1 MSRLAGGGRID
12 RDRPLSFTFDG
23 RPYRGFAGD
32 TLASALLANDV
43 HLVGRSFKYHR
54 PRGIMTAG
62 AEEPSALIQL
72 ERSGGRSDPNLR
84 ATEIELYDGLTAESQ
99 NRWPSLGFDVGAVN
113 DLLSPFLPAG
123 FYYKTFLWP
132 AAWWKSVYEPFI
144 RRAAGL
150 GRSPTVADPD
160 RYLHRHAHCD
170 VLVIGAGPAGL
181 MAALAAGR
189 SGARVIL
196 CEREPELGGS
206 LLAESGTLAEFDGR
220 AGDAWLRSVEAE
232 LASLPEVTVLR
243 RTNAF
248 GYLDH
253 NYLVLHERVTDHLP
267 LPPANQPRQRV
278 WRVRAKQ
285 VVLCTGAIERPLVF
299 HGNDRPGVML
309 ASAARTYLNRYGV
322 LPGRRIVL
330 FTNNDAAYAAA
341 LDLARAGATIEAIVD
356 LRSKVDG
363 ALPRA
368 AAEAGLPIRRASAV
382 VATSGRLRMT
392 KAWVSPLAADG
403 SLVPGEPLAAA
414 CDCLLVS
421 GGWNPTVH
429 LFSQS
434 RGKLRFEAEAAA
446 FVPGQSFQPE
456 RSAGS
461 ANGSHALA
469 ACFAEGARAGAEAAQ
484 AAGFAASAPAA
495 PPVAE
500 PELAPLLPTWA
511 VPSKVAPAR
520 AKAFVDFQN
529 DVTAKDLGL
538 AVREGF
544 QSIEHVKRYTTT
556 GMGTDQGKT
565 SNVNALAI
573 VADKRGI
580 PIEAVGTTTFRMP
593 YTPVTFGA
601 LAGPHGLELFD
612 PIRRTPSHAWAEAQ
626 GAVFED
632 VGNWKRARYF
642 PQAGEDMHA
651 AVRRECLAVRG
662 GVGLFD
668 ASTLGKIDLQGKDSA
683 ELLNRVY
690 TNAWSKL
697 GVGRCRYGL
706 MLRDDGMVFDDG
718 VTARLGPN
726 HFHMTTTTG
735 GAPRVLAWLEEWLQT
750 EWPQLEVYCTSVTEQ
765 WAAMAVVGPKSRDV
779 LRAAGTDLDLSSEA
793 LPHLGLA
800 EGTVAGI
807 PARVFR
813 ISFSGEM
820 AFEVNVPWG
829 YGMALWEALWA
840 AGQPFAITPYGTE
853 SMHVLRAEKGYII
866 VGQDTDGTAT
876 PFDLGMDWIVSKA
889 KPDFVGKRG
898 LQQPAVR
905 AAGRK
910 QLVGLLTVDPAEVL
924 EEGAQI
930 VAMPEPGPP
939 PVPMIGHVTSSYPSP
954 TAGRSIAMAMVR
966 GGHGM
971 QGETVYIPMPGRVI
985 PASVT
990 RPVFFDPEGA
1000 RLDG

>member
-1 MSRLAGGGRID
+1 MSRLAGGGRVD
-12 RDRPLSFTFDG
+12 RSRPLTFTFDG
-23 RPYRGFAGD
+23 RSYRGFAGD

-54 PRGIMTAG
+54 PRGIMSAG

-72 ERSGGRSDPNLR
+72 QRPGGRTDPNLR

-99 NRWPSLGFDVGAVN
+99 NRWPSLRFDVGAIN
-113 DLLSPFLPAG
+113 DLFSPLFPAG
-123 FYYKTFLWP
+123 FYYKTFQWP
-132 AAWWKSVYEPFI
+132 ASWWHSVYEPFI

-150 GRSPTVADPD
+150 GKAPTTPDPD

-170 VLVIGAGPAGL
+170 VLIVGGGPTGL

-206 LLAESGTLAEFDGR
+206 LLSESGTLADFDGR
-220 AGDAWLRSVEAE
+220 ADDAWLRATEAE
-232 LASLPEVTVLR
+232 LAAMPKVTILR

-267 LPPANQPRQRV
+267 HLPANLPRQRL

-285 VVLCTGAIERPLVF
+285 VVLATGAIERPLVF
-299 HGNDRPGVML
+299 DGNDRPGVML
-309 ASAARTYLNRYGV
+309 ASAARTYLNRFGV
-322 LPGRRIVL
+322 LPGKRVVL
-330 FTNNDAAYAAA
+330 FTNNDSAYAAA
-341 LDLARAGATIEAIVD
+341 LDLARAGAEIEAILD
-356 LRSKVDG
+356 LRPQLDG

-368 AAEAGLPIRRASAV
+368 AAEAGLPIRPG
-382 VATSGRLRMT
+382 VAIVGTSGRRRIA
-392 KAWVSPLAADG
+392 KAWMSSLGAEG
-403 SLVPGEPLAAA
+403 SEPLGLH
-414 CDCLLVS
+414 CDLLLVS

-434 RGKLRFEAEAAA
+434 RGRLRFDETAAA
-446 FVPGQSFQPE
+446 FVPGTTIQPE

-469 ACFAEGARAGAEAAQ
+469 ACLAEGATAGAEAAR
-484 AAGFAASAPAA
+484 AAGFAANAPETPA
-495 PPVAE
+495 VRE
-500 PELAPLLPTWA
+500 PEQSALLPTW
-511 VPSKVAPAR
+511 VLPSRVAPTR

-910 QLVGLLTVDPAEVL
+910 QLVGLLTIDPAELL
-924 EEGAQI
+924 EEGAQ
-930 VAMPEPGPP
+930 VVTMPEPGPP

-954 TAGRSIAMAMVR
+954 TAGRSIAMAMVQ

-971 QGETVYIPMPGRVI
+971 DGETVYIPMPGRVI
-985 PASVT
+985 PARVT
-990 RPVFFDPEGA
+990 KPVFFDPEGA

>member
-1 MSRLAGGGRID
+1 MSRLAAGGRVD
-12 RDRPLSFTFDG
+12 RARPLAFTFDG
-23 RPYRGFAGD
+23 RSYCGFAGD
-32 TLASALLANDV
+32 TLASALLANGV

-72 ERSGGRSDPNLR
+72 ERPGGRSDPNLR
-84 ATEIELYDGLTAESQ
+84 ATEIELYDSLAAESQ
-99 NRWPSLGFDVGAVN
+99 NRWPSLRFDIGAAN

-132 AAWWKSVYEPFI
+132 ESWWSKVYEPFI

-150 GRSPTVADPD
+150 GRSPTQPDPD
-160 RYLHRHAHCD
+160 HYLHRHAHCD
-170 VLVIGAGPAGL
+170 VLVVGAGPAGL

-189 SGARVIL
+189 AGARVML
-196 CEREPELGGS
+196 VEREAELGGS
-206 LLAESGTLAEFDGR
+206 LLGESGALADFDGR
-220 AGDAWLRSVEAE
+220 DGDTWLQAVLAE
-232 LASLPEVTVLR
+232 LASLSDVTVLR

-253 NYLVLHERVTDHLP
+253 NYLVLHERVTDHLA
-267 LPPANQPRQRV
+267 LPPANQPRQRL

-309 ASAARTYLNRYGV
+309 AGAARIYLNRFAV
-322 LPGRRIVL
+322 RPGSRAVV
-330 FTNNDAAYAAA
+330 FTNNDNAYAAA
-341 LDLARAGATIEAIVD
+341 LDLARAGVPIEAIVD
-356 LRSKVDG
+356 LRPRPDG
-363 ALPRA
+363 PLPESA
-368 AAEAGLPIRRASAV
+368 AAAGIPIRCGAAV
-382 VATSGRLRMT
+382 VGTDGRLRIDR
-392 KAWVSPLAADG
+392 AWVSPMRADG
-403 SLVPGEPLAAA
+403 SRAPGEPVALR
-414 CDCLLVS
+414 CDCLLIS

-434 RGKLRFEAEAAA
+434 RGRLRFDEAAAA

-456 RSAGS
+456 RTAG
-461 ANGSHALA
+461 AAGGNFLLA
-469 ACFAEGARAGAEAAQ
+469 ACFADGARAGAEAAGD
-484 AAGFAASAPAA
+484 AGFSASAPEA
-495 PPVAE
+495 PDVRE
-500 PELAPLLPTWA
+500 PDQAPLLPTWA
-511 VPSKVAPAR
+511 VPSHVASSR

-544 QSIEHVKRYTTT
+544 QSIEHVKRYTTA

-601 LAGPHGLELFD
+601 LAGPHGGELFD
-612 PIRRTPSHAWAEAQ
+612 PIRRTPSHDWATARS
-626 GAVFED
+626 AVFED

-642 PQAGEDMHA
+642 PQPREDMHA
-651 AVRRECLAVRG
+651 AVQRECKAVRER
-662 GVGLFD
+662 VGLFD
-668 ASTLGKIDLQGKDSA
+668 ASTLGKINLQGKDSA

-690 TNAWSKL
+690 SNAWTKL
-697 GVGRCRYGL
+697 EIGRCRYGL

-718 VTARLGPN
+718 VTARLGPG

-735 GAPRVLAWLEEWLQT
+735 GAARVLAWLEEWLQT

-765 WAAMAVVGPKSRDV
+765 WAAMAVVGPKARDV
-779 LRAAGTDLDLSSEA
+779 LRLAGTDFDLANEA
-793 LPHLGLA
+793 LPHLAFRAGR
-800 EGTVAGI
+800 VAGI

-813 ISFSGEM
+813 ISFSGEI
-820 AFEVNVPWG
+820 AYEVNVPWG
-829 YGMALWEALWA
+829 YGAALWEALWA
-840 AGQPFAITPYGTE
+840 AGQGCGITAYGTE

-866 VGQDTDGTAT
+866 VGQDTDGTVT
-876 PFDLGMDWIVSKA
+876 PYDLGMDWIVSKA
-889 KPDFVGKRG
+889 KPDFIGKRG
-898 LQQPAVR
+898 LRQSGV
-905 AAGRK
+905 AAEGRK
-910 QLVGLLTVDPAEVL
+910 QLVGLLTVEPSEVL

-930 VAMPEPGPP
+930 VASAHPGTP
-939 PVPMIGHVTSSYPSP
+939 PVPMIGHVTSSYFSP
-954 TAGRSIAMAMVR
+954 NLGRSIAMALVR
-966 GGHGM
+966 SGHAMHG
-971 QGETVYIPMPGRVI
+971 QTVYVHMPGRVI
-985 PASVT
+985 SARVAK
-990 RPVFFDPEGA
+990 PVFFDPEGTH
-1000 RLDG
+1000 LDG